1 MFFLMRSVSDRS
13 VTLKFY
19 PLFHSLSLTML
30 SYIFYFLTLVFN
42 ENGER
47 DLESGRGRAK
57 LGRRRDWGREC
68 PNLSRTLNIS
78 EKPIIFAFVYID
90 LPDDLWNANSK
101 AFETR

>member
-57 LGRRRDWGREC
+57 LGRRRDWGERMSEFIQ
-68 PNLSRTLNIS
+68 TLN
-78 EKPIIFAFVYID
+78 IFAFVYID